1 MRSSTWKI
9 IIIRPGLFNNCKRF
23 PENPVAMLME
33 HDYLG
38 RSSRKFPGPTE
49 HLKRCSRFLYSKR
62 KFAFHFLKAILS
74 FIQVSGLNKTRFWY
88 ESDVAMRMREVLT
101 RRAVHANGKQLG
113 NTLNFPQTIRLE
125 LNPVPNIKQITLT
138 LLEED
143 PLQSISKSA

>member
-1 MRSSTWKI
+1 M
-9 IIIRPGLFNNCKRF
+9 
-23 PENPVAMLME
+23 
-33 HDYLG
+33 
-38 RSSRKFPGPTE
+38 
-49 HLKRCSRFLYSKR
+49 
-62 KFAFHFLKAILS
+62 FHFLKAILRL
-74 FIQVSGLNKTRFWY
+74 IQVSGLNKTRFWY
-88 ESDVAMRMREVLT
+88 ESDVAMRMREVLA